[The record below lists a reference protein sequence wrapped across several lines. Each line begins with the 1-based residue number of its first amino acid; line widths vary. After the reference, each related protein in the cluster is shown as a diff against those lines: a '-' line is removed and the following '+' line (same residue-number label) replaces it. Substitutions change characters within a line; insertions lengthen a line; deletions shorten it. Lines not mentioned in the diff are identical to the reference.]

1 MTMKICAS
9 FGDGCDTAELEN
21 ADMIEIRTD
30 LVSMPESLPAKPL
43 LMTFKG
49 NSVKLPEDFRG
60 IVDNGE
66 IPFVKDGVE
75 SLCSYHNFLDTP
87 DGSDIFDTLNSFDS
101 DIVKGVFTP
110 HDLNDL
116 NTIRNVAVSM
126 TKRHVIFGMQELG
139 KITRIRQD
147 ILGNEFTFAH
157 SGKPTAPGQLSVSEM
172 RKLEDCMITG
182 IIGHPLGH
190 TLSPIMHNTAFSELK
205 INGIYLEFD
214 TPNLN
219 RFKEFIVNYD
229 VRGVNITIPYKTEIM
244 GHLDKVSPD
253 AERIGAVNTVI
264 NDSGT
269 LIGKNTDI
277 FGIEHAFDGTSI
289 AGKRTLIIGS
299 GGAARACLFVMNKMN
314 CVSTITSRN
323 DVATKELSKN
333 FGSEVTSLNKVKL
346 EHFDVI
352 INCTPVGM
360 KGFPAGPPV
369 STDGL
374 GKEHVVF
381 DMVYGTT
388 ALTEIARGSGAK
400 IISGKDMLASQG
412 ARSFEL
418 WTGTKV
424 DTDVMRK
431 VI

>member
-1 MTMKICAS
+1 MRICAS
-9 FGDGCDTAELEN
+9 FGDGCDTAELEK

-30 LVSMPESLPAKPL
+30 LVPMPESLPAKPL

-49 NSVKLPEDFRG
+49 GSVKLPKGFRG

-87 DGSDIFDTLNSFDS
+87 DESDIFDTLNSFDS

-110 HDLNDL
+110 NDLNDL
-116 NTIRNVAVSM
+116 NTIRNVSVSM

-157 SGKPTAPGQLSVSEM
+157 SGKPTAPGQLSVSETK
-172 RKLEDCMITG
+172 RLDGCMITG
-182 IIGHPLGH
+182 IVGHPLDH
-190 TLSPIMHNTAFSELK
+190 TLSPVMHNAAFSKLK

-219 RFKEFIVNYD
+219 GFKEFIVNYD
-229 VRGVNITIPYKTEIM
+229 VRGVNVTIPYKTEIM
-244 GHLDKVSPD
+244 GHLDKISPEAD
-253 AERIGAVNTVI
+253 RIGAVNTVV

-269 LIGKNTDI
+269 LKGTNTDI
-277 FGIEHAFDGTSI
+277 FGIEHAFDGTPI
-289 AGKRTLIIGS
+289 NGKRALVLGS
-299 GGAARACLFVMNKMN
+299 GGAARACLYVMNKID
-314 CVSTITSRN
+314 CSSVIASRN
-323 DVATKELSKN
+323 DVATKKLSRD
-333 FGSEVTSLNKVKL
+333 FGSETIDLNNVDL
-346 EHFDVI
+346 SQFDVI

-381 DMVYGTT
+381 DMVYGNTV
-388 ALTEIARGSGAK
+388 LTDVARKSGAK

-418 WTGTKV
+418 WTGAKV
-424 DTDVMRK
+424 STDIMRK